1 MRALVTKWVGAAL
14 GVMLAV
20 HAVGGDALAQR
31 NGHAVPEISPASLS
45 AGLALLAGGV
55 LVLRSRRR
63 SK

>member
-1 MRALVTKWVGAAL
+1 MRAQVTKWVGAAL

-20 HAVGGDALAQR
+20 HAMGGDALAR
-31 NGHAVPEISPASLS
+31 PIDSVPEIGPASLS
-45 AGLALLAGGV
+45 AGVALLAGGV